1 MKAIVCEKYGP
12 PDVLK
17 LAEVAKP
24 VPKANEVLIKIRAAS
39 LNAFD
44 WHMLLPDPS
53 MVRLMGG
60 GLLKPKNRIIGTDMA
75 GRVEAVGGTATQ
87 FKPGDE
93 VYGDLARWGC
103 GACAEYVCA
112 PEEALAPKPKNQTFE
127 QAAAAPMASLTALQ
141 GLRDKGHIQ
150 KGQKVLVNGASGGV
164 GTFAVQI
171 AKFFG
176 AEVTAVCSSGNVD
189 MARALG
195 ADHVIDYTKEDFTRN
210 GRQYDLI
217 LAANGFHPLADY
229 KRALAPGG
237 TYVMTG
243 GSMKQIFQA
252 MLLAPWYSMSGGI
265 KMGGITAHSN
275 QKDLI
280 FMKELMEAGKV
291 VPVIDRVYPLAD
303 VPEALR
309 YLLAG
314 HARGKVVIKVED
326 GASAS
331 PKAKNAFNKELIWA

>member
-1 MKAIVCEKYGP
+1 MKAIVYENYGP

-17 LAEVAKP
+17 LAEVDKP
-24 VPKANEVLIKIRAAS
+24 VPKANEVLIKVQAAS

-44 WHMLLPDPS
+44 WHMLLPDPF

-60 GLLKPKNRIIGTDMA
+60 GLLKPKNRILGTDMA
-75 GRVEAVGGTATQ
+75 GRVEAVGGNATQ

-103 GACAEYVCA
+103 GACAEYACA
-112 PEEALAPKPKNQTFE
+112 PEEALGPKPGNMTFE
-127 QAAAAPMASLTALQ
+127 QTAAVPMAALTALQ

-171 AKFFG
+171 AKFFA
-176 AEVTAVCSSGNVD
+176 AEVSAVCSTGNMD
-189 MARALG
+189 LARSLG
-195 ADHVIDYTKEDFTRN
+195 ADHVIDYTQEDFTRS

-243 GSMKQIFQA
+243 GSMRQIFQA
-252 MLLAPWYSMSGGI
+252 MLLAPWYSMTGGK
-265 KMGGITAHSN
+265 KMGGITAQAN
-275 QKDLI
+275 QKDLV
-280 FMKELMEAGKV
+280 FVKELMEAGKV
-291 VPVIDRVYPLAD
+291 VPVIDRVYPLSEA
-303 VPEALR
+303 PEALR
-309 YLLAG
+309 YLVAG
-314 HARGKVVIKVED
+314 HARGKVVIKVESAGD
-326 GASAS
+326 GA
-331 PKAKNAFNKELIWA
+331 

>member
-1 MKAIVCEKYGP
+1 MKAILCERYGP

-24 VPKANEVLIKIRAAS
+24 APKADEVLIKVRAAS

-60 GLLKPKNRIIGTDMA
+60 GLLKPKNRILGTDMA
-75 GRVEAVGGTATQ
+75 GRVEAVGESATQ

-103 GACAEYVCA
+103 GACAEYVSA
-112 PEEALAPKPKNQTFE
+112 PEEALARKPGNMTFE
-127 QAAAAPMASLTALQ
+127 QAAAAPMAALTALQ
-141 GLRDKGHIQ
+141 GLRDKGRIQ
-150 KGQKVLVNGASGGV
+150 PGWKVLINGASGGV

-171 AKFFG
+171 AKVFG
-176 AEVTAVCSSGNVD
+176 AEVSAVCSTGNVE
-189 MARALG
+189 MARSLG
-195 ADHVIDYTKEDFTRN
+195 ADHVIDYTKEDFTRS

-217 LAANGFHPLADY
+217 LAANGFHSLADY

-237 TYVMTG
+237 AYVMTG
-243 GSMKQIFQA
+243 GSMRQIFQA
-252 MLLAPWYSMSGGI
+252 MLLAPWYSMTGGK
-265 KMGGITAHSN
+265 KMGGITAQAN
-275 QKDLI
+275 QKDLVFI
-280 FMKELMEAGKV
+280 KELMEAGKV

-314 HARGKVVIKVED
+314 HARGKVVIKIVD
-326 GASAS
+326 PA
-331 PKAKNAFNKELIWA
+331 

>member
-1 MKAIVCEKYGP
+1 MIAVVCERYGP

-17 LAEVAKP
+17 LADVPKP
-24 VPKANEVLIKIRAAS
+24 VPRANEVLIKIRAAS

-44 WHMLLPDPS
+44 WHMLLPDPP
-53 MVRLMGG
+53 MVRFMGG
-60 GLLKPKNRIIGTDMA
+60 GLLKPKNRILGTDMA
-75 GRVEAVGGTATQ
+75 GRVEAIGENAAR

-112 PEEALAPKPKNQTFE
+112 PEEALAPKPANMTFA

-141 GLRDKGHIQ
+141 GLRAKGHIR
-150 KGQKVLVNGASGGV
+150 KGQRVLINGASGGV

-171 AKFFG
+171 AKYFE
-176 AEVTAVCSSGNVD
+176 AEVTAVCSAGNME
-189 MARALG
+189 MARSLG
-195 ADHVIDYTKEDFTRN
+195 ADHVIDYSKEDFTTS
-210 GRQYDLI
+210 GKQYDLI

-237 TYVMTG
+237 NYVMTG

-252 MLLAPWYSMSGGI
+252 MLLAPWYSMTGG
-265 KMGGITAHSN
+265 KKLGGITAHAN
-275 QKDLI
+275 RKDLI

-291 VPVIDRVYPLAD
+291 VPVIDRVCPLAE

-326 GASAS
+326 NASGR
-331 PKAKNAFNKELIWA
+331 

>member
-1 MKAIVCEKYGP
+1 MKAMVTEKYGS
-12 PDVLK
+12 PDVLELK
-17 LAEVAKP
+17 EVDKP
-24 VPKANEVLIKIRAAS
+24 APGENDVLIKVRAAS

-44 WHMLLPDPS
+44 WHMLLPDPF

-60 GLLKPKNRIIGTDMA
+60 GLLKPKNRILGTDMA
-75 GRVEAVGGTATQ
+75 GRVEAVGGNATQ

-103 GACAEYVCA
+103 GACAEYACA
-112 PEEALAPKPKNQTFE
+112 PEEALGPKPGNMTFE
-127 QAAAAPMASLTALQ
+127 QTAAVPMAALTALQ

-171 AKFFG
+171 AKFFA
-176 AEVTAVCSSGNVD
+176 AEVSAVCSTGNMD
-189 MARALG
+189 LARSLG
-195 ADHVIDYTKEDFTRN
+195 ADHVIDYTREDFTRS

-243 GSMKQIFQA
+243 GSMRQIFQA
-252 MLLAPWYSMSGGI
+252 MLLAPWYSMTGGK
-265 KMGGITAHSN
+265 KMGGITAQAN
-275 QKDLI
+275 QKDLV
-280 FMKELMEAGKV
+280 FVKELMEAGKV
-291 VPVIDRVYPLAD
+291 VPVIDRVYPLSEA
-303 VPEALR
+303 PEALR
-309 YLLAG
+309 YLVAG
-314 HARGKVVIKVED
+314 HARGKVVIKVESAGD
-326 GASAS
+326 GA
-331 PKAKNAFNKELIWA
+331 

>member
-1 MKAIVCEKYGP
+1 MKAIVYEKYGS

-17 LAEVAKP
+17 LTEVDKP
-24 VPKANEVLIKIRAAS
+24 VPKANEVLIKVQAAS

-44 WHMLLPDPS
+44 WHMLLPDPF

-60 GLLKPKNRIIGTDMA
+60 GLLKPKNKILGADIA
-75 GRVEAVGGTATQ
+75 GRVEAVGKNVAQ
-87 FKPGDE
+87 FKPDDD
-93 VYGDLARWGC
+93 VFGDLARWGC

-112 PEEALAPKPKNQTFE
+112 PAEALALKPGNMTFE
-127 QAAAAPMASLTALQ
+127 QTAAVPMAALTALQ

-164 GTFAVQI
+164 GTFAVQL
-171 AKFFG
+171 AKFFA
-176 AEVTAVCSSGNVD
+176 AEVTAVCSTGNVD
-189 MARALG
+189 MARSLG
-195 ADHVIDYTKEDFTRN
+195 ADHVIDYTQEDFTKS

-217 LAANGFHPLADY
+217 LAANGYHPLADY

-237 TYVMTG
+237 AYVMTG
-243 GSMKQIFQA
+243 GSMRQIFQA
-252 MLLAPWYSMSGGI
+252 MLLAPWYSMTGSK
-265 KMGGITAHSN
+265 KMGGITAQAN
-275 QKDLI
+275 QKDLV

-291 VPVIDRVYPLAD
+291 VPVIDRVYPLAE

-314 HARGKVVIKVED
+314 HARGKVVIKVE
-326 GASAS
+326 GAGNGSHA
-331 PKAKNAFNKELIWA
+331 

>member
-1 MKAIVCEKYGP
+1 MKAIVTEQYGP

-17 LAEVAKP
+17 LAEVEKP
-24 VPKANEVLIKIRAAS
+24 VLKANEVLIRVRAAS

-44 WHMLLPDPS
+44 WHMLLPDPF

-60 GLLKPKNRIIGTDMA
+60 GLLKPKNRILGTDMA
-75 GRVEAVGGTATQ
+75 GRVEAVGGKATQ
-87 FKPGDE
+87 FKTGDE

-112 PEEALAPKPKNQTFE
+112 PEEALALKPRNMTFE
-127 QAAAAPMASLTALQ
+127 QAAAVPMAALTALQ

-164 GTFAVQI
+164 GTFAVQL

-176 AEVTAVCSSGNVD
+176 AEVTAVCSTGNVD
-189 MARALG
+189 MARSLG
-195 ADHVIDYTKEDFTRN
+195 ADHVIDYSKEDFTKS
-210 GRQYDLI
+210 GQQYDLI

-237 TYVMTG
+237 AYVMTG
-243 GSMKQIFQA
+243 GSIRQIFQA
-252 MLLAPWYSMSGGI
+252 MLLAPWYSMTGGK
-265 KMGGITAHSN
+265 KMGGITAHAN
-275 QKDLI
+275 QKDLV
-280 FMKELMEAGKV
+280 FVKELMEAGKM
-291 VPVIDRVYPLAD
+291 VPVIDRVYPLAE

-314 HARGKVVIKVED
+314 HARGKVVIKVE
-326 GASAS
+326 GAESPPSAT
-331 PKAKNAFNKELIWA
+331 

>member
-1 MKAIVCEKYGP
+1 MKAIITEKYGP
-12 PDVLK
+12 PDVLR
-17 LAEVAKP
+17 LAEVDKP
-24 VPKANEVLIKIRAAS
+24 VPKANEVLVKVRAAS

-44 WHMLLPDPS
+44 WHMLLPDPF
-53 MVRLMGG
+53 MVRFMGG

-75 GRVEAVGGTATQ
+75 GRVEAVGANAAQ

-103 GACAEYVCA
+103 GTCAEYVCA
-112 PEEALAPKPKNQTFE
+112 PEKALALKPKTMTFE
-127 QAAAAPMASLTALQ
+127 QAAAAPMAALTALQ

-164 GTFAVQI
+164 GTFAVQL

-176 AEVTAVCSSGNVD
+176 AEVTAVCSTGNMG

-195 ADHVIDYTKEDFTRN
+195 ADHVVDYTKEDFTRS

-229 KRALAPGG
+229 KLALAPAG

-252 MLLAPWYSMSGGI
+252 MLLAPWFSMSGNK
-265 KMGGITAHSN
+265 KMGGIVAHAN
-275 QKDLI
+275 QKDLA
-280 FMKELMEAGKV
+280 FVKELMEAGKM

-314 HARGKVVIKVED
+314 HARGKVVIQVEGAGD
-326 GASAS
+326 G
-331 PKAKNAFNKELIWA
+331 PRK

>member
-1 MKAIVCEKYGP
+1 MKAIVTERYGT

-17 LAEVAKP
+17 LAEAAKP
-24 VPKANEVLIKIRAAS
+24 VPGENEVLIKVKAAS

-60 GLLKPKNRIIGTDMA
+60 GLLKPKNRILGTDMA
-75 GRVEAVGGTATQ
+75 GRVEAAGANANQ

-93 VYGDLARWGC
+93 VFGDLARWGC

-112 PEEALAPKPKNQTFE
+112 PEKALAPKPKNMTFE
-127 QAAAAPMASLTALQ
+127 QAAAAPMAALTALQ
-141 GLRDKGHIQ
+141 GLRDKAPIR

-164 GTFAVQI
+164 GTFAVQL

-189 MARALG
+189 MARSLG
-195 ADHVIDYTKEDFTRN
+195 ADHVIDYTKEDFTRS
-210 GRQYDLI
+210 GKPYDLI
-217 LAANGFHPLADY
+217 LGANGFHPLGDY

-237 TYVMTG
+237 SYVMTG
-243 GSMKQIFQA
+243 GTMRQIFQA
-252 MLLAPWYSMSGGI
+252 MLLAPWYSISGGK
-265 KMGGITAHSN
+265 KMGGITAHAN
-275 QKDLI
+275 QKDLVFI
-280 FMKELMEAGKV
+280 KELMEAGKV
-291 VPVIDRVYPLAD
+291 VPMIDRVYPLAE
-303 VPEALR
+303 VPDALR

-314 HARGKVVIKVED
+314 HARGKVVIKVEGAGD
-326 GASAS
+326 GLQ
-331 PKAKNAFNKELIWA
+331 K

>member
-1 MKAIVCEKYGP
+1 MKAIVTERYGT

-17 LAEVAKP
+17 LAEAAKP
-24 VPKANEVLIKIRAAS
+24 VPGENEVLIKVKAAS

-60 GLLKPKNRIIGTDMA
+60 GLLKPKNRILGTDMA
-75 GRVEAVGGTATQ
+75 GRVEAAGANANQ

-93 VYGDLARWGC
+93 VFGDLARWGC

-112 PEEALAPKPKNQTFE
+112 PEKALAPKPKNMTFE
-127 QAAAAPMASLTALQ
+127 QAAAAPMAALTALQ
-141 GLRDKGHIQ
+141 GLRDKAPIR

-164 GTFAVQI
+164 GTFAVQL

-189 MARALG
+189 MARSLG
-195 ADHVIDYTKEDFTRN
+195 ADHVIDYTKEDFTKS
-210 GRQYDLI
+210 GKPYDLI
-217 LAANGFHPLADY
+217 LGANGFHPLSDY

-237 TYVMTG
+237 SYVMTG
-243 GSMKQIFQA
+243 GTMRQIFQA
-252 MLLAPWYSMSGGI
+252 MLLAPWYSISGGK
-265 KMGGITAHSN
+265 KMGGITAHAN
-275 QKDLI
+275 QKDLVFI
-280 FMKELMEAGKV
+280 KELMEAGKV
-291 VPVIDRVYPLAD
+291 VPMIDRVYPLAE
-303 VPEALR
+303 VPDALR

-314 HARGKVVIKVED
+314 HARGKVVIKVEGAGD
-326 GASAS
+326 GLQ
-331 PKAKNAFNKELIWA
+331 K

>member
-17 LAEVAKP
+17 LAEVDKP
-24 VPKANEVLIKIRAAS
+24 APRANEVLIKVRAAS

-44 WHMLLPDPS
+44 WHMLLPDPF

-60 GLLKPKNRIIGTDMA
+60 GLLKPKNRILGTDMA
-75 GRVEAVGGTATQ
+75 GRVEEVGGKTAQ

-112 PEEALAPKPKNQTFE
+112 PEQALAPKPGNMTFE
-127 QAAAAPMASLTALQ
+127 QAAAAPMAALTALQ

-150 KGQKVLVNGASGGV
+150 EGQKVLVNGASGGV

-176 AEVTAVCSSGNVD
+176 AEVTAVCSTGNMD
-189 MARALG
+189 MARQLG
-195 ADHVIDYTKEDFTRN
+195 ADHVIDYTKEDFTQS

-229 KRALAPGG
+229 KRALARGG
-237 TYVMTG
+237 MYVMTG
-243 GSMKQIFQA
+243 GTMRQIFHA
-252 MLLAPWYSMSGGI
+252 MLLAPWFSMTGGK
-265 KMGGITAHSN
+265 KMGGITAHAN

-280 FMKELMEAGKV
+280 FMKERMEAGNV
-291 VPVIDRVYPLAD
+291 VPVIERAYPLAE

-326 GASAS
+326 FASGR
-331 PKAKNAFNKELIWA
+331 

>member
-1 MKAIVCEKYGP
+1 MKAIVCERYGP

-24 VPKANEVLIKIRAAS
+24 VPRANEVLIKVRAAS

-44 WHMLLPDPS
+44 WHMLLPDPF
-53 MVRLMGG
+53 MVRIMGG
-60 GLLKPKNRIIGTDMA
+60 GLLKPKNRIMGTDMA
-75 GRVEAVGGTATQ
+75 GQVEATGVNATQ

-112 PEEALAPKPKNQTFE
+112 PEEALAPKPGNMTFE
-127 QAAAAPMASLTALQ
+127 QAAAAPMAALTALQ
-141 GLRDKGHIQ
+141 GLSDKGHIR

-176 AEVTAVCSSGNVD
+176 AEVTAVCSTGNID
-189 MARALG
+189 MARSLG
-195 ADHVIDYTKEDFTRN
+195 ADHVIDYTKEDFTKS

-217 LAANGFHPLADY
+217 LAANGFHPLAAY

-237 TYVMTG
+237 AYVMTG
-243 GSMKQIFQA
+243 GSMRQIFQA
-252 MLLAPWYSMSGGI
+252 MLLAPWFSMTGGK
-265 KMGGITAHSN
+265 KMGGITAHAN
-275 QKDLI
+275 QADLI
-280 FMKELMEAGKV
+280 FMKERMEAGNV

-309 YLLAG
+309 YLFAG
-314 HARGKVVIKVED
+314 HAKGKVVIKVED
-326 GASAS
+326 AGSQ
-331 PKAKNAFNKELIWA
+331 KNSHFKNKELIWA